1 MSWLF
6 DRLRERTT
14 WLGVVA
20 AAGRFGMN
28 VHPELR
34 ETIINALIA
43 VAAVVAFLF
52 RENDREIR
60 IEVSPAA
67 RAEPPVAE
75 KDSA

>member
-1 MSWLF
+1 MNWLF

-14 WLGVVA
+14 WLGLFA
-20 AAGRFGMN
+20 AAGLFGIN

-43 VAAVVAFLF
+43 AAAVVSFLF

-60 IEVSPAA
+60 IELPPVERPD
-67 RAEPPVAE
+67 PPVAE
-75 KDSA
+75 KDPI